1 MDDLQYDVSGRAKVT
16 LELSRDIIEILDR
29 FRAEWGLKSRG
40 AIVERLLQELFL
52 GIEVEK

>member
-1 MDDLQYDVSGRAKVT
+1 MDDLQYDESGRARVS

>member
-1 MDDLQYDVSGRAKVT
+1 MDDLQYDESGRARVS

-40 AIVERLLQELFL
+40 AIVERLLHELFQ

>member
-1 MDDLQYDVSGRAKVT
+1 MDDLQYDDSGRARVT

-40 AIVERLLQELFL
+40 AIVERLLHELFQ